1 MAGHSKR
8 MFELDTAVEASE
20 SLIGLEQSDST
31 PNLRVTQSV
40 KDAVQRLRAGT
51 FRAVNFLAGKQNLH
65 FFAHHLILLH
75 HTHSAEWSLL
85 R

>member
-8 MFELDTAVEASE
+8 MFELDTAVEESQ
-20 SLIGLEQSDST
+20 SLIGLGMSDST
-31 PNLRVTQSV
+31 PNLRITRSV

-65 FFAHHLILLH
+65 IFAQFFILLH
-75 HTHSAEWSLL
+75 HTHSAEGSLL
-85 R
+85 K